1 MTMTGCCVSFPDGL
15 PASAV
20 NLSHV
25 RVIPLQSGSAGNCC
39 FVEAAGVRLLFDAGI
54 GARRVADRLA
64 AHGVDPSRI
73 DALIISH
80 EHSDHVA
87 AAGSLARRY
96 GFPVYITEPTW
107 RKAARAFAPGDP
119 VRHFTAGDTL
129 RFASTF
135 AEVRVE
141 TIPTP
146 HDAVDGVVFVI
157 DDGSHRLALMTDFGH
172 VYPALAQALAGCD
185 AAVLESN
192 YDESLLAAGPYPAFL
207 KRRISGPGGHISN
220 ADAATLLFSHG
231 ARLRWACLAHLSQTN
246 NRPELA
252 LDTVRAAI
260 GGRLDLHVAAHGACS
275 GALHL

>member
-1 MTMTGCCVSFPDGL
+1 M
-15 PASAV
+15 
-20 NLSHV
+20 

-39 FVEAAGVRLLFDAGI
+39 YVETAGVRLLFDGGI

-64 AHGVDPSRI
+64 AHGVDPRRI
-73 DALIISH
+73 DALIVSH

-87 AAGSLARRY
+87 AAGALARRF
-96 GFPVYITEPTW
+96 GFAVHITEPTW
-107 RKAARAFAPGDP
+107 RRAARCFAAGDP

-129 RFASTF
+129 RFASTLG
-135 AEVRVE
+135 EVRVE
-141 TIPTP
+141 TLPTP
-146 HDAVDGVVFVI
+146 HDAVDGVAFVI
-157 DDGSHRLALMTDFGH
+157 DDGRHRLALMTDFGH
-172 VYPALAQALAGCD
+172 VFPALADALASCD

-192 YDESLLAAGPYPAFL
+192 YDVDLLAAGPYPSFL

-220 ADAATLLFSHG
+220 ADAAALLASHG

-252 LDTVRAAI
+252 LATVRAAV

-275 GALHL
+275 GALHLDG